1 VSKENVEPTTPDLL
15 ERVQQAL
22 DAGNRGDLEEMVS
35 FFAPDA
41 VWEFRGLGTSFQG
54 IPAIRG
60 LLEDWFGTY
69 EGLQIEAEEILDLGH
84 GITFAVCTQKGHP
97 RGSTAQAQFRFAQ
110 LSTWVDGH
118 IVRLTGYNDIEEAR
132 AGAEHLAEER
142 R

>member
-1 VSKENVEPTTPDLL
+1 LL
-15 ERVQQAL
+15 PAL
-22 DAGNRGDLEEMVS
+22 YGS
-35 FFAPDA
+35 FVASAPASRASPPSA
-41 VWEFRGLGTSFQG
+41 VCS
-54 IPAIRG
+54 
-60 LLEDWFGTY
+60 Y

-110 LSTWVDGH
+110 LSTWVDGL